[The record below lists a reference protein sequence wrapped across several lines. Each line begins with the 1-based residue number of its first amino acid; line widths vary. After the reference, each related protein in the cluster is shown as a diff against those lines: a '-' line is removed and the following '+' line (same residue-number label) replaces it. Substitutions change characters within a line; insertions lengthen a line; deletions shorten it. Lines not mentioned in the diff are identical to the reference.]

1 MSQVIDLTLTAY
13 HGMRGVEIFQHTT
26 AAVEGFNTTNLH
38 LYSHSGTHMDA
49 PLHFIDGG
57 NTIDKVDLSKCT
69 GPALVVD
76 VSHKQPRE
84 FITVADL
91 GDRAD
96 EIGSGSRVLLYTGW
110 ASHAEAPDY
119 RTHFP
124 RISLELAEWF
134 AEKGIWLVGM
144 EMPSVASLL
153 PEDKEELTVVH
164 QTLLRAEIVI
174 VECLTNLD
182 QLPSEV
188 HFTAL
193 PLKIESGDGSPV
205 RAIAVA

>member
-1 MSQVIDLTLTAY
+1 MTQVIDLTLTAY
-13 HGMRGVEIFQHTT
+13 HGMRGVEIFQNTT
-26 AAVEGFNTTNLH
+26 TAVEGFNTTNLQ
-38 LYSHSGTHMDA
+38 LYSHAGTHMDA
-49 PLHFIDGG
+49 PLHFINGG
-57 NTIDKVDLSKCT
+57 NTIDKVDLHKCT

-76 VSHKQPRE
+76 VTHKKPRD

-91 GDRAD
+91 GESASK
-96 EIGSGSRVLLYTGW
+96 IGAGSRVILYTGW
-110 ASHAEAPDY
+110 ADHAEKPDY

-124 RISLELAEWF
+124 RISVELAEWF
-134 AEKGIWLVGM
+134 VEKGIWLVGM

-153 PEDKEELTVVH
+153 PPDKEELTVVH

-182 QLPSEV
+182 KLPSEV

-193 PLKIESGDGSPV
+193 PLKIQDGDGSPV
-205 RAIAVA
+205 RAIAVI